1 MSGRIAVVGSY
12 NQDFVWRTDHFPV
25 PGETRLG
32 RFSTGPGGKGF
43 NQAVAA
49 ARQGARVSFIGALGR
64 DSIGEDAAALAR
76 AEGIDARWQW
86 CEGQPSGNAAI
97 MLDAA
102 GQNLIV
108 VGSGANLVLSAAHV
122 EAQREAIAS
131 AAVLLTQHEV
141 SPEATRRALELAR
154 AEGLI
159 TVHNPAPPLAEED
172 GSLLTLVD
180 VLTPNETEF
189 AHLLSRCAG
198 VEVDADGLDAIPDD
212 ALHALA
218 RQLGVPTIVITLG
231 AAGAFV
237 SHADP
242 ARWRDAQ
249 PYYRVPAAAVQPR
262 DTTGAG
268 DAFSGSLAAALARLG
283 DAPFATAIAHAN
295 RVAGLA
301 TESPGAASAMP
312 TRAAVRERFGD

>member
-1 MSGRIAVVGSY
+1 MGARVVVVGSY

-32 RFSTGPGGKGF
+32 AFSTGPGGKGF

-49 ARQGARVSFIGALGR
+49 ARQGAQVGFIGALGR
-64 DSIGEDAAALAR
+64 DAIGEGAAALAQ

-86 CEGQPSGNAAI
+86 CDHQPSGNAAI
-97 MLDAA
+97 VLDAS

-108 VGSGANLVLSAAHV
+108 VGSGANLALTPAHV
-122 EAQREAIAS
+122 ESQRQVIAE

-141 SPEATRRALELAR
+141 AHAATRRALELAR
-154 AEGLI
+154 AAGCI
-159 TVHNPAPPLAEED
+159 TLHNPAPPLAAECGD
-172 GSLLTLVD
+172 LLPLVD

-189 AHLLSRCAG
+189 AHLLARCG
-198 VEVDADGLDAIPDD
+198 GNPPDAEALAALPDE

-218 RQLGVPTIVITLG
+218 RRLGVPTVVITLG

-242 ARWRDAQ
+242 ARWRDARAC
-249 PYYRVPAAAVQPR
+249 YRIPAAAVQPR

-268 DAFSGSLAAALARLG
+268 DAFSGSLAAALAEARE
-283 DAPFATAIAHAN
+283 APFAQAIVHAS

-312 TRAAVRERFGD
+312 TRATVQQRFG